1 METTKPLTIF
11 LVDDDP
17 FCGRMYEQHVRN
29 LGHTN
34 VTLFNDGQDCLNRL
48 TEQPD
53 IIFLDYHMEPMD
65 GLEVLRKIKRFSPDI
80 FLVIVSGQEDLNVA
94 VNALKYGAFDYIIKG
109 DNDFEKITSVLTK
122 IQDVMEMLK
131 QRPPGKMQKLFSL
144 LGVA

>member
-29 LGHTN
+29 LGHAN

-48 TEQPD
+48 TDQPD